1 MRQFLLLHL
10 ILNPRRAI
18 SLAHSKSKLLNSSVK
33 KEFFKSKY
41 SVPSLSKRSDDLV
54 WLGSGRSNG
63 KKNISWHRFT
73 LSQHRVFEIW
83 ISPELTLTLLD
94 FFITNL
100 TRSGFKLI
108 EFNSYEIEF
117 GLGLM
122 KMLNLAPNPRQRKS
136 RLIPRPSL
144 LLTSLTLIWGEI
156 KHFYQSQPEL
166 DLVTIEF
173 Y

>member
-108 EFNSYEIEF
+108 EFNNYEIEF

-144 LLTSLTLIWGEI
+144 LLTSLMLKRKFLNIFI
-156 KHFYQSQPEL
+156 
-166 DLVTIEF
+166 LVKTWF
-173 Y
+173 LSLL

>member
-63 KKNISWHRFT
+63 KKNISCHRFT
-73 LSQHRVFEIW
+73 LSQHRVFEM
-83 ISPELTLTLLD
+83 ELTLTLLD

-108 EFNSYEIEF
+108 EFNNYEIEF

-144 LLTSLTLIWGEI
+144 AITDYLCFSCAISVFHGRT
-156 KHFYQSQPEL
+156 
-166 DLVTIEF
+166 
-173 Y
+173 

>member
-63 KKNISWHRFT
+63 KKKSADTGSLCRNAEFLRFEY
-73 LSQHRVFEIW
+73 L
-83 ISPELTLTLLD
+83 
-94 FFITNL
+94 
-100 TRSGFKLI
+100 RS
-108 EFNSYEIEF
+108 
-117 GLGLM
+117 
-122 KMLNLAPNPRQRKS
+122 
-136 RLIPRPSL
+136 
-144 LLTSLTLIWGEI
+144 
-156 KHFYQSQPEL
+156 
-166 DLVTIEF
+166 
-173 Y
+173 